1 MTPEER
7 VMETDKRLSF
17 HEAMRQSLMQHL
29 TYDPITGNFERIKDS
44 GRRKVG
50 SKVGSVN
57 GRYLQIGFGGYR
69 DRAHRLAWL
78 FVHGYI
84 PEEIDHINGNGLDN
98 RIANLRAV
106 SHQQNVHN
114 HIKPP
119 KHNSTGFMGVSFF
132 KGTNRF
138 SSYIQIDGKKKH
150 LGYFDTAREAHEV
163 YLQAKRRYHPT
174 CTI

>member
-1 MTPEER
+1 MEETAEAKI
-7 VMETDKRLSF
+7 VKQA
-17 HEAMRQSLMQHL
+17 AMRDALLEHL
-29 TYDPITGNFERIKDS
+29 SYNPDTGEFTRLKNS
-44 GRRKVG
+44 GPRKAGSRVG
-50 SKVGSVN
+50 VVN
-57 GRYLQIGFGGYR
+57 GRYVQIGFGGYR

-98 RIANLRAV
+98 RMCNLRSV
-106 SHQQNVHN
+106 THQQNNQN
-114 HIKPP
+114 HVKPP

-138 SSYIQIDGKKKH
+138 YSYIQVNGKKMH
-150 LGYFDTAREAHEV
+150 LGYFDTPDEAHQV
-163 YLQAKRRYHPT
+163 YLQAKRKYHSS